1 MVASG
6 QTLVAATPVSV
17 PEAGTARSRG
27 WWAFHGSSVVAPA
40 VAGALAVLTIL
51 MRWRGSDLPAHFFR
65 VGLVER
71 EGLVGWNNY
80 WFGGHHTLGYG
91 VLFPVLGA
99 LVGVWTVAVASAVLS
114 ALLVDILIRRAVG
127 HPNWWASLLFAVG
140 TMTNV
145 AIGRLPFALGLVVAL
160 GALVAAQSRWLW
172 LAGLLTV
179 ATAAASPVVS
189 VFLLLIFAAWALT
202 LDGRERRSFALLAVA
217 SMAPVLVVS
226 KLYPQGGMF
235 PFRWPA
241 LLWTLAVCV
250 LVVVLVPTHYRLVRI
265 VAALYALASVG
276 AFVVPTPLGAN
287 ITRLGMYA
295 AAPVLLTLVPLT
307 PVVALAVLAP
317 LIFWQWSP
325 AFDAI
330 LRARDDPSI
339 EAAYYRPLL
348 NFFTLVG
355 AQNTRV
361 EVVPTGRHWET
372 AFVANKI
379 PIARGWERQLDRR
392 FHPFFYDGSLT
403 DSELHSWL
411 RESGVRYV
419 ALADTTL
426 DDSGVEEAALIEAD
440 PPYLRPVWHDEHWR
454 VWRVVDSTGLIDGPA
469 RLNDFGVDTVSLE
482 VLAPGDV
489 LVRVRASAF
498 WSSTP
503 PVCIEPTEDG
513 WIVLRDVQ
521 PGPLEL
527 KLDETALVDDDDPCQ
542 S

>member
-1 MVASG
+1 MVAPG
-6 QTLVAATPVSV
+6 QTLVAATPVTV
-17 PEAGTARSRG
+17 PAVGTWRSRG
-27 WWAFHGSSVVAPA
+27 WWAVHGSIVVAPA

-114 ALLVDILIRRAVG
+114 AFLVDILIRRAVG

-160 GALVAAQSRWLW
+160 GALVAAQARWLW
-172 LAGLLTV
+172 LAGLLSV

-189 VFLLLIFAAWALT
+189 VFLLLVFAAWALT
-202 LDGRERRSFALLAVA
+202 LEGRERRSFAVLAVA
-217 SMAPVLVVS
+217 SMAPVLIVS

-241 LLWTLAVCV
+241 LLWTLAVCL
-250 LVVVLVPTHYRLVRI
+250 LVVVLVPAQHRLVRL
-265 VAALYALASVG
+265 VAVLYALASIG
-276 AFVVPTPLGAN
+276 AFLVPTPLGAN

-307 PVVALAVLAP
+307 PVVALAVLSP
-317 LIFWQWSP
+317 LIWWQWSP
-325 AFDAI
+325 ALDAI

-339 EAAYYRPLL
+339 EEAYYRPLL
-348 NFFTLVG
+348 NFFNLVG
-355 AQNTRV
+355 AQDTRV

-372 AFVANKI
+372 AFVANEI

-411 RESGVRYV
+411 RETGVRYV

-527 KLDETALVDDDDPCQ
+527 KLDETALVDDDPCQ

>member
-1 MVASG
+1 MVAPG
-6 QTLVAATPVSV
+6 QTLVAAPVRDAA
-17 PEAGTARSRG
+17 PGTARSRG
-27 WWAFHGSSVVAPA
+27 WWVAHGSLVVAPA

-71 EGLVGWNNY
+71 DGLVGWNNY

-99 LVGVWTVAVASAVLS
+99 LVGIWTVAVASAVLS
-114 ALLVDILIRRAVG
+114 AFLVDILIRRAVG
-127 HPNWWASLLFAVG
+127 HPNWWASLWFAVG

-160 GALVAAQSRWLW
+160 GALVAAQSRRLW

-202 LDGRERRSFALLAVA
+202 LEGRERRSFALLAVA
-217 SMAPVLVVS
+217 SMAPVLIVS

-235 PFRWPA
+235 PFRWTA
-241 LLWTLAVCV
+241 LLWTLFVCL
-250 LVVVLVPTHYRLVRI
+250 LVFVLVPVRHRLVRL
-265 VAALYALASVG
+265 VAVLYALASIG
-276 AFVVPTPLGAN
+276 AFLVPTPLGAN

-295 AAPVLLTLVPLT
+295 APPVLITLVPFT
-307 PVVALAVLAP
+307 PVVAVAVLAP
-317 LIFWQWSP
+317 LVWWQWSP

-348 NFFTLVG
+348 NFFDSVG

-361 EVVPTGRHWET
+361 EVVPTARHWEA
-372 AFVANKI
+372 AFVANEI

-419 ALADTTL
+419 ALADTAL

-440 PPYLRPVWHDEHWR
+440 PPYLRPAWHDEHWR

-469 RLNDFGVDTVSLE
+469 RLNDFGVDTVSLD

-503 PVCIEPTEDG
+503 PVCIEPTADG

-527 KLDETALVDDDDPCQ
+527 KLDETALVDDDEDLCE

>member
-1 MVASG
+1 MAAPGTLVTAPASG
-6 QTLVAATPVSV
+6 RAA
-17 PEAGTARSRG
+17 EAPRRRG
-27 WWAFHGSSVVAPA
+27 WWAVHGSTVVAPA
-40 VAGALAVLTIL
+40 LAGVLALITIV
-51 MRWRGSDLPAHFFR
+51 MRWRGSDLPAHLFR
-65 VGLVER
+65 VGLVDR
-71 EGLVGWNNY
+71 DGLVGWNNY

-99 LVGVWTVAVASAVLS
+99 LIGVWTLAVTSSVLS

-127 HPNWWASLLFAVG
+127 HPNWWASLWFAVG

-160 GALVAAQSRWLW
+160 GALVAAQSRRLV
-172 LAGLLTV
+172 LAAGLTV
-179 ATAAASPVVS
+179 GTAAASPVVS

-202 LDGRERRSFALLAVA
+202 LEGQERRSFATLSAA
-217 SMAPVLVVS
+217 AIAPVLIVS

-235 PFRWPA
+235 PFRWSA
-241 LLWTLAVCV
+241 LLWTLVVCA
-250 LVVVLVPTHYRLVRI
+250 VVLVLVPAQYRLVRY
-265 VAALYALASVG
+265 VAVLYALASIG
-276 AFVVPTPLGAN
+276 AFLLPTPLGAN

-295 AAPVLLTLVPLT
+295 AAPVLLTLAPLT
-307 PVVALAVLAP
+307 AVVAVVVFSA
-317 LIFWQWSP
+317 LIWWQWSP
-325 AFDAI
+325 ALDAI

-339 EAAYYRPLL
+339 EEVYYRPLL
-348 NFFTLVG
+348 NFFATVD

-361 EVVPTGRHWET
+361 EIVPTGRHWET
-372 AFVANKI
+372 AYVATEV

-392 FHPFFYDGSLT
+392 FHPLFYDGDLT
-403 DSELHSWL
+403 DSELHQWL
-411 RESGVRYV
+411 RESGVGYV

-426 DDSGVEEAALIEAD
+426 DDSGVEEAALIEAN
-440 PPYLRPVWHDEHWR
+440 PPYLRLVWQNKHWR

-469 RLNDFGVDTVSLE
+469 KLNDFGVDTVSLD

-503 PVCIEPTEDG
+503 PVCIEPTDDG
-513 WIVLRDVQ
+513 WIVLRDVR

-527 KLDETALVDDDDPCQ
+527 KLDETGLVDGDDPCA

>member
-1 MVASG
+1 MAAPGILVTAPASG
-6 QTLVAATPVSV
+6 RAAEST
-17 PEAGTARSRG
+17 RRRG
-27 WWAFHGSSVVAPA
+27 WWAGHGSTVVAPA
-40 VAGALAVLTIL
+40 LAGVLALITIL

-71 EGLVGWNNY
+71 DGLVGWNNY

-99 LVGVWTVAVASAVLS
+99 LVGVWTVAVASSVLS

-127 HPNWWASLLFAVG
+127 HPNWWASLWFAVG

-160 GALVAAQSRWLW
+160 GALVAAQSRRLV
-172 LAGLLTV
+172 LAAVLTV
-179 ATAAASPVVS
+179 GTAAASPVVS

-202 LDGRERRSFALLAVA
+202 LEGQERRSFATLSAA
-217 SMAPVLVVS
+217 AIAPVLIIS

-235 PFRWPA
+235 PFRWTA
-241 LLWTLAVCV
+241 LLWTLVVCV
-250 LVVVLVPTHYRLVRI
+250 LVLVLVPARYRLVRYVAVLYGLASI
-265 VAALYALASVG
+265 VAFLL
-276 AFVVPTPLGAN
+276 PTPLGAN

-295 AAPVLLTLVPLT
+295 AAPVLLTLAPLT
-307 PVVALAVLAP
+307 AVVAVVGFSA
-317 LIFWQWSP
+317 LIWWQWSP
-325 AFDAI
+325 ALDAI

-339 EAAYYRPLL
+339 EEAYYRPLL
-348 NFFTLVG
+348 NFFATVD

-361 EVVPTGRHWET
+361 EIVPTGRHWET
-372 AFVANKI
+372 AFVATEV

-392 FHPFFYDGSLT
+392 FHPLFYDGDLT
-403 DSELHSWL
+403 DSELHQWL
-411 RESGVRYV
+411 RESGVGYV

-426 DDSGVEEAALIEAD
+426 DDSGVEEAALIEAN
-440 PPYLRPVWHDEHWR
+440 PPYLRLVWQNEHWR
-454 VWRVVDSTGLIDGPA
+454 VWRVIDSTGLIDGPA
-469 RLNDFGVDTVSLE
+469 KLNDFGVDTVSLQ

-513 WIVLRDVQ
+513 WIVLRDVR

-527 KLDETALVDDDDPCQ
+527 KLDETALVDPDDPCE